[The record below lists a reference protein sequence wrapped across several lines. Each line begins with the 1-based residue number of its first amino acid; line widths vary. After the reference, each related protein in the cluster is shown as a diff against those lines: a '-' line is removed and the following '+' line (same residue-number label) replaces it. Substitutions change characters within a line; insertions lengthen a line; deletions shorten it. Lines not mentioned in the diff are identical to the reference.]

1 MGSVL
6 RHGTQRSWGR
16 RGWLGPGVRG
26 HPDLRGRH
34 RDTSLALSRL
44 HPVTAARRA
53 QRLPSSPCPWP
64 GLGHRPRSG
73 SVKPPGRH
81 RVSTEAGRRGHER
94 QQHRHLPAAK
104 VELVTAMARER
115 RRDTGRRPDVPER
128 QECPD
133 PTYRR
138 APGASGVGRAPLGR
152 VVSCLRSSYLGILT
166 AARRPLSLILK

>member
-1 MGSVL
+1 MYLRWSFCIGVMGSVL

-73 SVKPPGRH
+73 SGKPPGRH

-104 VELVTAMARER
+104 AELVTAMARER
-115 RRDTGRRPDVPER
+115 RREQGDTRMSLRGRSVQTPR
-128 QECPD
+128 
-133 PTYRR
+133 T
-138 APGASGVGRAPLGR
+138 GGRLAFLG
-152 VVSCLRSSYLGILT
+152 
-166 AARRPLSLILK
+166 